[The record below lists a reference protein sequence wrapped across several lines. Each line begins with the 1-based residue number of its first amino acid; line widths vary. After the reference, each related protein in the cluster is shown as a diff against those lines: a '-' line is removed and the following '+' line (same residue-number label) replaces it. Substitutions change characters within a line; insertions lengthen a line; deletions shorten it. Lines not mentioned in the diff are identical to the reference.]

1 QPVDVR
7 ELIRSLSESLQRQ
20 HRLVTADGM
29 RRIGGQRVSNYRFA
43 HQLMQS
49 YLYRQLDEAEASYLH
64 EDVGLALEALYGE
77 EADQIAVQLARHF
90 DLAGLPEKAVPYLK
104 QAGDQA
110 AARFANE
117 QALTHYR
124 RALEL

>member
-1 QPVDVR
+1 G
-7 ELIRSLSESLQRQ
+7 SCQR
-20 HRLVTADGM
+20 RRGIVPAEGL
-29 RRIGGQRVSNYRFA
+29 RRIGGQRVSNHRFA
-43 HQLMQS
+43 HHLMQS

-64 EDVGLALEALYGE
+64 EDVGLALEALFRDE
-77 EADQIAVQLARHF
+77 TDQIAVQLARHF